1 VSWTSKQH
9 ASALKSFI
17 DVTPKGKFN
26 VIDMSVNGDGE
37 WKKWNNA
44 SFWDANFVW
53 TTLHDFGGTDGL
65 KGTCNVSVLA
75 CAIVLACGIFL
86 GCVILLACAI
96 LLGVLLV
103 CVGLFVW
110 GGTIVVLVGNLTSF

>member
-1 VSWTSKQH
+1 MSWTSKEH

-65 KGTCNVSVLA
+65 KGKCK
-75 CAIVLACGIFL
+75 
-86 GCVILLACAI
+86 
-96 LLGVLLV
+96 V
-103 CVGLFVW
+103 CVGFVFW
-110 GGTIVVLVGNLTSF
+110 GTCKCVVGNLTLDLVVAHRLHRMVGAHQ